1 MSWRCFHCDESF
13 DDADSAAAHFGTRE
27 WHNPACKIDAAE
39 YRRME
44 AREASYAEEDAEIHR
59 MMRRMESLHQ
69 QSLRRAEEAGYAKGL
84 QAYTEL
90 QAKLDAVTRDAIEKL
105 QQAADSLRPPERLT
119 ELRAEYWKAGA
130 VAAIEA
136 MNAALTGV
144 AIGESHE

>member
-1 MSWRCFHCDESF
+1 MSWRCLHCDESF

-90 QAKLDAVTRDAIEKL
+90 QAKLDAVTRDAERYRFLRDKSGNDLLEHLKALFCTAEFDSAVDHAI
-105 QQAADSLRPPERLT
+105 ADQG
-119 ELRAEYWKAGA
+119 RA
-130 VAAIEA
+130 
-136 MNAALTGV
+136 
-144 AIGESHE
+144 GEGRSDG